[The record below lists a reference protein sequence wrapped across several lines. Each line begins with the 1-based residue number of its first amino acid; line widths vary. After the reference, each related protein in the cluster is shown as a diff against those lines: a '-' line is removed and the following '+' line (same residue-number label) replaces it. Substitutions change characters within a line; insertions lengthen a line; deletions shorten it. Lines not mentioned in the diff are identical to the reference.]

1 MKSTTSKLCT
11 INNNKCAILTT
22 SKGRTLALR
31 KKWTVTVERKRDKVS
46 WNKEFP
52 SSKEKWNRDRSDRQ
66 KWEGRELKV
75 LSKVLNDL
83 KTIWRFLVFYGLE
96 EPVNGKTKGVVRSS
110 FFFLRRRYGWQHGM
124 QNLRCNFWP
133 FTLSP
138 FKELMTPPLH
148 ASVSSSYL
156 PFEIQRWLSLHE

>member
-11 INNNKCAILTT
+11 TNNNKCAILTT

-83 KTIWRFLVFYGLE
+83 KTICQWEG
-96 EPVNGKTKGVVRSS
+96 GGMVRSL
-110 FFFLRRRYGWQHGM
+110 FFF
-124 QNLRCNFWP
+124 
-133 FTLSP
+133 
-138 FKELMTPPLH
+138 KEEDTVGNMVCRISDATFDLLLFPRLKN
-148 ASVSSSYL
+148 
-156 PFEIQRWLSLHE
+156 